1 MFKDLVL
8 KNRSCRGFDA
18 GRAVTREELLYL
30 ADCARLAASSG
41 NVQPLKYYL
50 VSTKEEAARI
60 QPLTKWAA
68 ALPDMTLPH
77 PDKCPPA
84 FIVICQDEQVDSAQ
98 TKYLRDVGIAA
109 QTILLAATEQ
119 GLGGC
124 MIGNFHAGKLS
135 ETLGLAQHI
144 RPMLVIAIGAPDET
158 IILAEAQPDG
168 NVAYYRDENGV
179 HYVPKRRLADVIL

>member
-1 MFKDLVL
+1 MP
-8 KNRSCRGFDA
+8 A
-18 GRAVTREELLYL
+18 
-30 ADCARLAASSG
+30 
-41 NVQPLKYYL
+41 
-50 VSTKEEAARI
+50 
-60 QPLTKWAA
+60 
-68 ALPDMTLPH
+68 
-77 PDKCPPA
+77 A

-124 MIGNFHAGKLS
+124 MIGNFHTGKLS

-158 IILAEAQPDG
+158 IILTEARPDG
-168 NVAYYRDENGV
+168 NVAYYRDKNDV